1 MRVSQR
7 SQSETIAHWLGARWR
22 VWLGAALSL
31 LCLAWLILATDWP
44 ATGAVLAHADPR
56 LLAAAIALNVLTVP
70 LRAAR
75 WRLLFP
81 PQRPPGWGR
90 LMAALLIGQAVNQI
104 APARLGDLARATFVG
119 SEPTVFV
126 LGTQMIQVAV
136 DLLMTVLLVT
146 VLLFQTALP
155 DWWRGSALA
164 VAATASAAVAVVG
177 LLFVVRAPLMAWL
190 HRIAPRWPFPL
201 VQRLLALIE
210 LFLGSLDALQ
220 RPAAMLSVLAWSAAL
235 WIVYGLTNYA
245 VMVAVGAAAPLL
257 AAYFV
262 LVVLQLGVAVP
273 SSPGRIGVFHYL
285 SVQALAVFAVPR
297 AQAVSFAIVLHLIA
311 VVLPMLAGGVLA
323 WRMGVRL
330 TGDR

>member
-1 MRVSQR
+1 MPVIQR
-7 SQSETIAHWLGARWR
+7 PQSKIVHWLGARWR

-31 LCLAWLILATDWP
+31 LCLAWLIVATDWP
-44 ATGAVLAHADPR
+44 ATGAVLAYADRR
-56 LLAAAIALNVLTVP
+56 LLAAAIALNTLTVP

-81 PQRPPGWGR
+81 PQRPPAWGR

-126 LGTQMIQVAV
+126 LGTQMIQIAV
-136 DLLMTVLLVT
+136 DLLMTALLVT
-146 VLLFQTALP
+146 TLLFQAALP
-155 DWWRGSALA
+155 EWWRGSGVA
-164 VAATASAAVAVVG
+164 VAATALAAVAVVG
-177 LLFVVRAPLMAWL
+177 LLFIVRAPLVGWL
-190 HRIAPRWPFPL
+190 RRIALRWPLPF
-201 VQRLLALIE
+201 VQRLLAL
-210 LFLGSLDALQ
+210 LQSFLGSLDALQ
-220 RPAAMLSVLAWSAAL
+220 RPAAMVNVLAWSAAL
-235 WIVYGLTNYA
+235 WGVYGLTNYA
-245 VMVAVGAAAPLL
+245 VMVAVGIAAPLL

-311 VVLPMLAGGVLA
+311 VVLPMLAGGALA

-330 TGDR
+330 ARG